1 MATKEIETKSRE
13 RKNTGGRPKNKV
25 RRDKI
30 LRIRIST
37 SELFIIRSKARDA
50 GMRVS
55 TWIRQA
61 SRSAQIIPRWTAE
74 QMQFLRVLS
83 GMANNLNQLARQ
95 ANSGRLLFIAQK
107 CETILDEID
116 QTLKYL
122 SSDDGQSDEVRQK
135 L

>member
-1 MATKEIETKSRE
+1 MEKKTASRE
-13 RKNTGGRPKNKV
+13 RKNKGGRPKAKV

-50 GMRVS
+50 GMHIS

-61 SRSAQIIPRWTAE
+61 SRSARIIPRWTAE
-74 QMQFLRVLS
+74 QMQLLRVLS
-83 GMANNLNQLARQ
+83 GIANNLNQLARQ
-95 ANSGRLLFIAQK
+95 ANSGKLLFIAQK
-107 CETILDEID
+107 CESVLDEID
-116 QTLKYL
+116 QTLKLL
-122 SSDDGQSDEVRQK
+122 SNNDGQSDEVRQK

>member
-1 MATKEIETKSRE
+1 MATKEIETKN
-13 RKNTGGRPKNKV
+13 RKKKNKGGRPKAKV
-25 RRDKI
+25 RREKI

-55 TWIRQA
+55 TWIRQT

-74 QMQFLRVLS
+74 QMQLLRVLS
-83 GMANNLNQLARQ
+83 GIANNLNQLARQ
-95 ANSGRLLFIAQK
+95 ANSGRLLFLAHK
-107 CETILDEID
+107 CETVLEEID

-122 SSDDGQSDEVRQK
+122 SNDDGQSNEVRQK